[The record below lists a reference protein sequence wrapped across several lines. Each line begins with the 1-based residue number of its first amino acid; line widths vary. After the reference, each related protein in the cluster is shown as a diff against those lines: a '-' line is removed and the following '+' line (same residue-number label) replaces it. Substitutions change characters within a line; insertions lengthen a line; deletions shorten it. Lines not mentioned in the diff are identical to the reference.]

1 VTSSEVEDTDPSK
14 GETRATVV
22 HAKSGG
28 DYQHLATLQQTPELA
43 SASNLHTRHFQ
54 PFGNAHITSR
64 GMEGN
69 L

>member
-1 VTSSEVEDTDPSK
+1 M
-14 GETRATVV
+14 V